1 MLYNIFYDCFT
12 SKLITSNLFNIE
24 PRLRPKNIVT
34 VLGLKIQ
41 HSKLLEYHQLE
52 YLTKRMLYEST
63 GNSKIETLLSVY
75 FVIKI
80 TSPNGVSGNS

>member
-1 MLYNIFYDCFT
+1 MWYG
-12 SKLITSNLFNIE
+12 SA
-24 PRLRPKNIVT
+24 
-34 VLGLKIQ
+34 
-41 HSKLLEYHQLE
+41 
-52 YLTKRMLYEST
+52 